1 MTQAVKLVAT
11 ATVQGEIELI
21 PADGYTA
28 QQVADLLNQGRAHVS
43 GKDVL
48 LPAPAPAEGMS
59 IIATG
64 VRQKIDTKRLV
75 WSVSQ

>member
-1 MTQAVKLVAT
+1 MTQAVKLVAK

-21 PADGYTA
+21 PASGYTA
-28 QQVADLLNQGRAHVS
+28 QQVADLLTQGRAYVS

-59 IIATG
+59 HIASV
-64 VRQKIDTKRLV
+64 VRQKIDTQRLV

>member
-21 PADGYTA
+21 PANGYTA
-28 QQVADLLNQGRAHVS
+28 QQVADLLTAGRAYVS

-48 LPAPAPAEGMS
+48 LPMAPPAEGMS
-59 IIATG
+59 NIATV
-64 VRQKIDTKRLV
+64 VRQKFDTRPLV
-75 WSVSQ
+75 WSVGQ